1 MPRGSPQ
8 HGTSAFAVLATAAT
22 AAAILVYARWR
33 KQGGDATA
41 IKNVVLAEV
50 EKARVAVT
58 TAQAATF
65 ASRRWSISGET
76 DKAAAARAEKLAARA
91 AIVEANRSLE
101 TIRQAHAAAEEEE
114 PDWLADAAQ
123 QMGFLSAKGLQTP
136 GDPMRT
142 PQRIQTPP
150 SSPYLHVESVDTV
163 QFERMRQSLAAA
175 QEAAAAAQAELEA
188 LKEETS
194 TARKKLKRVSS
205 EISSQSPQRH
215 GQAAERDGLP
225 ATSSLEA
232 GATMA
237 AAAMV
242 LVLAVKEI
250 ASGRSLR
257 R

>member
-142 PQRIQTPP
+142 PQRIETPP
-150 SSPYLHVESVDTV
+150 SSPYVHVESVDTV
-163 QFERMRQSLAAA
+163 QFERMKQSLAAA

-188 LKEETS
+188 LKLE
-194 TARKKLKRVSS
+194 RVSS

-215 GQAAERDGLP
+215 GQAAGGDGLP
-225 ATSSLEA
+225 ATTSPLEA

-237 AAAMV
+237 ASAMV